1 MDLVLVLDESGSMWY
16 DVQKMKDFTREITA
30 QLELSCTTTLLGIV
44 GFATAARELAPM
56 TIDRD
61 VLDEAVDNLRAA
73 GMTSISSGLDMGL
86 DMLSRGRY
94 EYSGYEHIGYG
105 PYPTGFLG
113 PPSPPLCENTCEM
126 LRWNFG

>member
-1 MDLVLVLDESGSMWY
+1 MDLVLVLDESGSMRY

-94 EYSGYEHIGYG
+94 EYSGYE
-105 PYPTGFLG
+105 LV
-113 PPSPPLCENTCEM
+113 L
-126 LRWNFG
+126 